1 MTTSFSPSE
10 TGSPSPDMLT
20 KNFSRISLLG
30 LAFITLNAVE
40 QFPRG
45 DYQLLINTGCKY
57 QSWTAFA
64 SALSLS
70 LTSGGPTSIIWGTKP
85 FSPGYKDLRIL
96 THPRT
101 RSLDLGLLY
110 TLYRRLSGRISIRI
124 SYRGRFKEASWAT
137 LIFGLGQCRRT
148 VPLGGWRVLS
158 WVTAWANVTAWICLC
173 ATASLFGSQLVI
185 DIVILAHPEF
195 NLQRWH
201 VFLIYVGF
209 NMIALLVNAFW
220 NRILSALNRAALI
233 WSLCGFSIIFV
244 TVLACASPNYNSAR
258 FVFTSFINETGWPD
272 GLAWL
277 LGLLQGGLC
286 LVGVDAVA
294 HMIEEIPKPTVDGPL
309 IMVACVAIGLTT
321 SLILIIALLFVSRD
335 IDTIITSGAG
345 PLLQIFFDATN
356 SEVGSICL
364 LVFVSPRDFTSLCL
378 TADIFFLQ
386 SSSFPIGCLLLGV
399 VAITTT
405 SSRMI
410 YALARYGQVSNS
422 NHALARDSGL
432 PFSSVWT
439 TFNARLKTP
448 VNSLALNTAAVI
460 CCGFIFLGS
469 SSAFNALSSA
479 TVICFDISYC
489 LPILIHCI
497 RGRKLLPMAQ
507 WSLYPVVGWIVNIVS
522 IVYISFTTVLFIFP
536 PARPVTGSTMSEDVR
551 ARANFKNLT
560 NGRFCCLVDYAIAA
574 TGGFALLSAI
584 DWFARGQK
592 RFMQI
597 VVNAETEFPQARTS
611 ISPIKPDV

>member
-10 TGSPSPDMLT
+10 TGSQSPDMLT

-30 LAFITLNAVE
+30 LAFITLN
-40 QFPRG
+40 
-45 DYQLLINTGCKY
+45 
-57 QSWTAFA
+57 SWTAFA
-64 SALSLS
+64 SALPLS
-70 LTSGGPTSIIWGTKP
+70 LTSGGPTSIIWG
-85 FSPGYKDLRIL
+85 LL
-96 THPRT
+96 TSGFCT
-101 RSLDLGLLY
+101 LCIAASLAEFLSAYPTAAGQ
-110 TLYRRLSGRISIRI
+110 YRWVAVSWDD
-124 SYRGRFKEASWAT
+124 YR
-137 LIFGLGQCRRT
+137 
-148 VPLGGWRVLS
+148 RVLS
-158 WVTAWANVTAWICLC
+158 WITAWANVTAW
-173 ATASLFGSQLVI
+173 
-185 DIVILAHPEF
+185 EF

-233 WSLCGFSIIFV
+233 WSLCGFSIILV
-244 TVLACASPNYNSAR
+244 TVLACASPNYNSASQSDGSVR
-258 FVFTSFINETGWPD
+258 FVFTTFINETGWPD

-309 IMVACVAIGLTT
+309 IMVACVAIGLAT

-345 PLLQIFFDATN
+345 PLLQIFFEATN
-356 SEVGSICL
+356 SEVASICL
-364 LVFVSPRDFTSLCL
+364 LL
-378 TADIFFLQ
+378 
-386 SSSFPIGCLLLGV
+386 FPIGCLLLGV

-410 YALARYGQVSNS
+410 YALAR
-422 NHALARDSGL
+422 DSGL
-432 PFSSVWT
+432 PFSSIWT

-448 VNSLALNTAAVI
+448 VNALALNTAAVI

-497 RGRKLLPMAQ
+497 RGRKLLPVGP
-507 WSLYPVVGWIVNIVS
+507 WSLYPVIGWIVNIVS
-522 IVYISFTTVLFIFP
+522 VAYILFTTVLFVFP
-536 PARPVTGSTMSEDVR
+536 PARPVTGSTMSEDVP

-560 NGRFCCLVDYAIAA
+560 DGRFCCLVDYAIAA
-574 TGGFALLSAI
+574 TGGIALLSAI
-584 DWFARGQK
+584 DWFVRGQK

-597 VVNAETEFPQARTS
+597 LVNAEIECPQARSS
-611 ISPIKPDV
+611 ISPTKSDV